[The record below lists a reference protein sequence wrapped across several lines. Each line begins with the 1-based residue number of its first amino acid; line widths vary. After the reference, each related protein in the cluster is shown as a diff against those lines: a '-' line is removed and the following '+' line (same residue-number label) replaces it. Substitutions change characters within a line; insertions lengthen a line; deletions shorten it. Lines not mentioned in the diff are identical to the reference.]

1 MLLLKRVYLK
11 NGKVLD
17 MAKSNASFQI
27 DYQEL
32 SLKLE
37 SVIAKL
43 QDEQTSIDES
53 LKLYEQ
59 ATNMVKELSD
69 YLKTAENR
77 LTSLSEKVIEGR

>member
-1 MLLLKRVYLK
+1 
-11 NGKVLD
+11 